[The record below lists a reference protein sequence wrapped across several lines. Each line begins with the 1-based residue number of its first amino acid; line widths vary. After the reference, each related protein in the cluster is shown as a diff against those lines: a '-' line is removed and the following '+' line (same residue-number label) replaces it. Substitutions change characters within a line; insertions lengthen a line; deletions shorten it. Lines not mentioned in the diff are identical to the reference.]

1 MTENNSIEYRGQAAP
16 LARLLFV
23 NILLNFPTLGFYR
36 FWGKTRLRDFIWRHL
51 RFRDEGFEYSG
62 TGKELFIGFLIALL
76 VLVPLVLLFN
86 GLNAWL
92 ITVSSVWQGALGM
105 LQTVLFLFL
114 FQFAI
119 YRARR
124 YRMSRT
130 QWRGIR
136 AGQDGAATR
145 YALLVMG
152 YLLLTI
158 VTLGLAYPWMQSAME
173 RYQISN
179 THFGSR
185 AFTFSGVGEGLFKK
199 WLLAWILI
207 PFTLGLSLLWY
218 SAVSI
223 RYFTNH
229 THYEGLSFESN
240 LRARSIAWLYLKYAA
255 VVFGTLG
262 LIGVVISAVL
272 PISDL
277 ANFKALPES
286 LESLPIGGIL
296 TAILSV
302 IAIYIA
308 FNILATLFLTQGWI
322 ALFCRNLTISG
333 EVDWDDIQQSALLAP
348 TRGEGFA
355 DALDVGGL

>member
-1 MTENNSIEYRGQAAP
+1 MVK
-16 LARLLFV
+16 LLFV
-23 NILLNFPTLGFYR
+23 NILLNILTLGFYR

-51 RFRDEGFEYSG
+51 RFGDEDFEYSG

-92 ITVSSVWQGALGM
+92 ITTAPIWQGALGM
-105 LQTVLFLFL
+105 LQTILFLFL

-119 YRARR
+119 YRVRR

-136 AGQDGAATR
+136 AGQEGAATH
-145 YALLVMG
+145 YAFLAMG

-158 VTLGLAYPWMQSAME
+158 VTLGLAYPWMQTALE

-179 THFGSR
+179 TQFGNR
-185 AFTFSGVGEGLFKK
+185 AFAFTGAGKELFKK
-199 WLLAWILI
+199 WLLAWFLT

-218 SAVSI
+218 RAVSI
-223 RYFTNH
+223 RYFASH
-229 THYEGLSFESN
+229 TRYEGLSFESD
-240 LRARSIAWLYLKYAA
+240 LRARNIAWLYFKYAA
-255 VVFGTLG
+255 VTFGILA
-262 LIGVVISAVL
+262 LIGIFISFTV
-272 PISDL
+272 PTGSL
-277 ANFKALPES
+277 AN
-286 LESLPIGGIL
+286 LEAAPQSVKSIPIAGLLVIIFSI
-296 TAILSV
+296 TAF
-302 IAIYIA
+302 YIVS
-308 FNILATLFLTQGWI
+308 NISATLFLTHGWI

-333 EVDWDDIQQSALLAP
+333 DVDWDEIQQSALSAP